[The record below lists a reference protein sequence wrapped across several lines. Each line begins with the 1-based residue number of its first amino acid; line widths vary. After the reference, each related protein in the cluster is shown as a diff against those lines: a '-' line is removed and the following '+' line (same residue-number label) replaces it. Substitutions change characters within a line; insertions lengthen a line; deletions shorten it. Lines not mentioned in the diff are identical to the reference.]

1 MTRAV
6 VLFVVAII
14 VFATASVSFAHGG
27 GTTSLLNDEE
37 QLEVNFTATEGAD
50 TFETVEQPPD
60 RGQSRS
66 GSRDHSNSR
75 PDTTLGPP
83 AAASNHTV
91 APPTLP
97 TKSTTTAPTGP
108 PLTVVEAISTTL
120 TAVQTPPTVPTE
132 SIHPSS
138 GDTSVTAERAEDAMV
153 NHAHDSD
160 ATGKATA
167 HTGQDSTVILANEG
181 DGGDKSSASDV
192 AQSDNPIAADQSEQI
207 SNSSESNVAD
217 GNATVERASA
227 DGTETLTDSVTA

>member
-6 VLFVVAII
+6 VLFVVAVVI
-14 VFATASVSFAHGG
+14 FMTASVSFAHSG
-27 GTTSLLNDEE
+27 GTASLLSDEE
-37 QLEVNFTATEGAD
+37 QLDVNFTATEGTD

-60 RGQSRS
+60 RGESRS
-66 GSRDHSNSR
+66 GGRDHSNSR
-75 PDTTLGPP
+75 PDTTRDPP

-108 PLTVVEAISTTL
+108 PPTVVGAISTTL
-120 TAVQTPPTVPTE
+120 TAVQTPPTIPTE
-132 SIHPSS
+132 SFHPNS
-138 GDTSVTAERAEDAMV
+138 GNKSVTAERAEDAMV

-160 ATGKATA
+160 ATGRATT
-167 HTGQDSTVILANEG
+167 HTEPDSTVSLANEG

-192 AQSDNPIAADQSEQI
+192 AQSDNPIAAGQSGQI
-207 SNSSESNVAD
+207 SNSSESSVAD
-217 GNATVERASA
+217 GDATVERASA